1 MFYAIMEYKIDIEVD
16 SFYDLM
22 IRWSNSFNNSGTHIS
37 SMMVVVIVWYS
48 ASFEDAATVCCFQ
61 RTKRYK

>member
-37 SMMVVVIVWYS
+37 SMMVVVIV
-48 ASFEDAATVCCFQ
+48 
-61 RTKRYK
+61 